1 MYLSDLIRR
10 AGRSLRAAKGRTI
23 LTALAIAVGA
33 FALTLTLAASNGAQ
47 SYVNKIISDNFDPSE
62 LLVVSDPAILGR
74 ADTNKPQEY
83 DANFGSST
91 SNSGAITQIK
101 LVTDD
106 DIAKLKAVEGV
117 EQVRPDISV
126 NLQYITRPGE
136 KKYVGTVQAFNPFQ
150 KPELLAGAIAKPLG
164 DKQLLLP
171 EGYLEA
177 LNFDSAEDAIGKK
190 VILSVLKPATQPTTP
205 TFPGQPA
212 IAPVQGSIQQEYSI
226 AAVLKKPTT
235 SQPGTELY
243 MFTSLTDASELNDI
257 TTQGTVNYRKYQ
269 FVNVRIKGGENA
281 ATLKAAQDKIKALGF
296 TAQSVKETQE
306 FLNQIIAILQGIV
319 IAFGLIAIIASV
331 FGIINTMYISVLSR
345 TREIGLM
352 KALGMR
358 KKDIGRLFRFEAA
371 WIGFLGGVIG
381 ATLAVALGLAL
392 NPLISSKLSL
402 GKDRLLIFNPVQIGV
417 LILIL
422 ILVSIFAGWLPSRK
436 AAKLDPIEA
445 LRTE

>member
-1 MYLSDLIRR
+1 MYLTDLIRR
-10 AGRSLRAAKGRTI
+10 AGRSLRSAKARTL
-23 LTALAIAVGA
+23 LTAFAIAVGA

-47 SYVNKIISDNFDPSE
+47 NYVNKIISQNFDPAE
-62 LLVVSDPAILGR
+62 LLVTADAAVLGR
-74 ADTNKPQEY
+74 ADTSKPQEY
-83 DANFGSST
+83 DTNFGASA
-91 SNSGAITQIK
+91 SNGGAITQIK

-106 DIAKLKAVEGV
+106 DITKIKAVEGV

-150 KPELLAGAIAKPLG
+150 KPELLAGSIASPLG
-164 DKQLLLP
+164 DRQLLLP
-171 EGYLEA
+171 EGYLQA
-177 LNFDSAEDAIGKK
+177 LNFGSAQDAIGKK
-190 VILSVLKPATQPTTP
+190 VILSVLKPASQATAPTY
-205 TFPGQPA
+205 PGQPA
-212 IAPVQGSIQQEYSI
+212 VAPAQASVQQEFTVS
-226 AAVLKKPTT
+226 AVLKKPTT

-243 MFTSLTDASELNDI
+243 MFTSLADAQELNDI
-257 TTQGTVNYRKYQ
+257 TTLGTVNYHKYQ
-269 FVNVRIKGGENA
+269 YVNVRIKGGENA
-281 ATLKAAQDKIKALGF
+281 NTLLDAQNKIKALGF
-296 TAQSVKETQE
+296 TAQSVKDTQE

-319 IAFGLIAIIASV
+319 IAFGLIAIIASI

-358 KKDIGRLFRFEAA
+358 KRDIGRLFRFEAA
-371 WIGFLGGVIG
+371 WIGFLGGIIG
-381 ATLAVALGLAL
+381 AALAVGLGFAL
-392 NPLISSKLSL
+392 NPFISSKLSL
-402 GKDRLLIFNPVQIGV
+402 GKDSLLIFSPIQIAV
-417 LILIL
+417 LVLIL